1 MAPKKE
7 DYELKKFATQRAFE
21 QWLSRNH
28 AKAPGIR
35 IHIAKKA
42 SGIRSIDYAQAL
54 EVALCYGWI
63 DGQSKSI
70 DSEWYWQRFTP
81 RRARSLWSKRN
92 RAIVARLI
100 EEGRMC
106 AAGQGEIDRAKADGR
121 WDAAYDSPASATIP
135 PDLAAALGRST
146 ALKKFFDSLDAQNR
160 YSILHRLMT
169 AKKPETRAKRLAT
182 FVEMLKEKRTIH
194 PRKNAQ
200 PAAHT

>member
-1 MAPKKE
+1 MKADPLERRHPLGNNKTMAAEKE
-7 DYELKKFATQRAFE
+7 DYELRKFATQREFE

-92 RAIVARLI
+92 R
-100 EEGRMC
+100 
-106 AAGQGEIDRAKADGR
+106 
-121 WDAAYDSPASATIP
+121 
-135 PDLAAALGRST
+135 
-146 ALKKFFDSLDAQNR
+146 
-160 YSILHRLMT
+160 
-169 AKKPETRAKRLAT
+169 
-182 FVEMLKEKRTIH
+182 
-194 PRKNAQ
+194 
-200 PAAHT
+200 